1 VSGLLTSAQTERL
14 LEITSPLGKDALVLR
29 SLSVQEAIGEP
40 FRLSA
45 EVLSE
50 TMNIAASQIVGKTIT
65 CTIKMVNQPKRHF
78 HAVVRAFTRLG
89 PSGRGLAAYRLEAVP
104 RLWQL
109 TRTADCRIFQDKSA
123 KDIATL
129 IFGEHDVAPVRWGSS
144 VPAQKRVYCVQFN
157 ETDMDFT
164 QRILDEAGCGYFFE
178 HTESDHTLVIC
189 GANADYPLVP
199 GDPQVVRNDAD
210 MIGALSAWQPANAL
224 RPGKNVTE
232 DYDGLKPST
241 LKKANSSTILGTP
254 NASKFEMYRWPGGQA
269 VRPEGDLSKLGMEG
283 YEAQADLVSANGNHP
298 SVFAGGRLKV
308 VPGLDNPSPVTWL
321 VTSVSHEAFDD
332 THLSGGGS
340 AGYSNALM
348 LMPADRPWRPASP
361 RPRPAMAGLHSA
373 IVTGPSGEE
382 IHCDEYGRVKVHFLW
397 DRAGKTDDTS
407 SCWVRVAQT
416 HAGKWGGSWN
426 LPRVGDEVLVGFV
439 DSDPDRPVIIGS
451 LYNAEQKPIY
461 TLPANKTQ
469 SGFKTKSSK
478 AGAADNFNELRFEDK
493 KGSEEINIQ
502 AEKDMTLLIK
512 NNLTE
517 TVKKDRL
524 ETVEGNHTETIKGN
538 RTETVEGKH
547 TETIKLDR
555 TETVQG
561 KHTETIKLD
570 RTETVDG
577 KHTETIKLDRT
588 QTITQ
593 GNETLTV
600 KTGKMTTLVETGSQT
615 TTVKTGSITHEAS
628 LGNISIKAGAGKI
641 ALEALQSITLTCG
654 TSKIELTPTGVK
666 ITGLDI
672 SVKATMNITTEGS
685 LMATHKGGAMLT
697 IKGGIVMIN

>member
-14 LEITSPLGKDALVLR
+14 LEITSPLGADALVLR
-29 SLSVQEAIGEP
+29 RLSVQEAIGES
-40 FRLSA
+40 FSLSA

-50 TMNIAASQIVGKTIT
+50 TMDIAASQIVGKTIT
-65 CTIKMVNQPKRHF
+65 CTIKLAEQPKRYF
-78 HAVVRAFTRLG
+78 HAVVRGFTRLG
-89 PSGRGLAAYRLEAVP
+89 PYGRGLAAYRLEAVP

-144 VPAQKRVYCVQFN
+144 VPAQQRVYCVQFN
-157 ETDMDFT
+157 ETDLDFT

-178 HTESDHTLVIC
+178 HTESNHTLVIC

-199 GDPQVVRNDAD
+199 GDPQVVRSDAD
-210 MIGALSAWQPANAL
+210 MIGALTAWQPANAL
-224 RPGKNVTE
+224 RPGKTVTE
-232 DYDGLKPST
+232 DYDGLKPAS
-241 LKKANSSTILGTP
+241 LKKANASTILGTP
-254 NASKFEMYRWPGGQA
+254 NAASFEMYRWPGGQA

-283 YEAQADLVSANGNHP
+283 YEAQADMVSASGNHP

-321 VTSVSHEAFDD
+321 VTTVSHEAFDD

-340 AGYSNALM
+340 AGYSNQLV
-348 LMPADRPWRPASP
+348 LIPADRPWRPASP

-407 SCWVRVAQT
+407 SCWVRVAQA

-478 AGAADNFNELRFEDK
+478 AGGADNFNELRFEDK

-502 AEKDMTLLIK
+502 AEKDMTILIK

-517 TVKKDRL
+517 TVKKDRT
-524 ETVEGNHTETIKGN
+524 ETVEGNHTETIKLDRTETVEGKHTETTKLD

-547 TETIKLDR
+547 TETITLDR
-555 TETVQG
+555 TV
-561 KHTETIKLD
+561 
-570 RTETVDG
+570 TVDG

-600 KTGKMTTLVETGSQT
+600 KTG
-615 TTVKTGSITHEAS
+615 SITHEAS

-641 ALEALQSITLTCG
+641 DIEAMQSITLTCG
-654 TSKIELTPTGVK
+654 SSKIELTPMGVT
-666 ITGLDI
+666 ISGMDI

-685 LMATHKGGAMLT
+685 LMATHKGGATLT